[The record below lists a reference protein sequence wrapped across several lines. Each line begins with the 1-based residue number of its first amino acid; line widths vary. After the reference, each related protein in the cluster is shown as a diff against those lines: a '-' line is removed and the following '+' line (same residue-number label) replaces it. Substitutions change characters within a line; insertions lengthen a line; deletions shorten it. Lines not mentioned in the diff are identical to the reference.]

1 MSKTITIP
9 KGVVT
14 SVNDESGVLVGTNI
28 TILNTSKYKCF
39 LKESAT
45 EPAANYTDSR
55 PLNRNGEYGHDVEV
69 ATGSLEIW
77 AYSDAADIILS
88 IEEI

>member
-9 KGVVT
+9 KGIVT
-14 SVNDESGVLVGTNI
+14 SVNDESGILTGTNI

-39 LKESAT
+39 LTKSAT
-45 EPAANYTDSR
+45 EPAAGYTDTR
-55 PLNRNGEYGHDVEV
+55 PLNKYGEIGHDVEV

-77 AYSDAADIILS
+77 AYSDSADIILS